1 MNLVLK
7 KFLQM
12 ILVIILV
19 TFLAAL
25 LLKRLPG
32 DPCIANLGGA
42 ADPAKLAEC
51 QDRVGV
57 HDNVFVFYGKWVN
70 NVFHG
75 DFGTLVGNDQ
85 PVTTALSQKWL
96 VTVSIIVYSI
106 IFSVIVSVPIA
117 VFAAYKAN
125 GRFDRTVS
133 TASYGLLAIPNFV
146 MAVLLWYV
154 FSINLTHW
162 LPATEFVS
170 FSTDPVEHFKHMIL
184 PVLTLAAGQ
193 IPVYV
198 RLLRTDMTATLSEDY
213 ITMAKSKGISD
224 RRILWRH
231 ALRPSS
237 FTLVTILGVNIGGLV
252 GGALIVEQFFH
263 LNGIGSFI
271 IGSVFSRDYAVVM
284 TLTALVAVVVV
295 FVNFMVDLLYIALDP
310 RIRRQRALV

>member
-1 MNLVLK
+1 M
-7 KFLQM
+7 
-12 ILVIILV
+12 
-19 TFLAAL
+19 
-25 LLKRLPG
+25 
-32 DPCIANLGGA
+32 
-42 ADPAKLAEC
+42 
-51 QDRVGV
+51 
-57 HDNVFVFYGKWVN
+57 HDNVFVFYGNWVN
-70 NVFHG
+70 NTST
-75 DFGTLVGNDQ
+75 GTSG
-85 PVTTALSQKWL
+85 PSWATISRSPPPFSQKWL
-96 VTVSIIVYSI
+96 VTVSLIVYSI

-146 MAVLLWYV
+146 MAVMLWYV

-170 FSTDPVEHFKHMIL
+170 FSTDPVEHVKHMIL
-184 PVLTLAAGQ
+184 PVLMLAAGQ

-198 RLLRTDMTATLSEDY
+198 RLLRTDMTATLSEDF

-237 FTLVTILGVNIGGLV
+237 FTLVTILGINIGQLV

-263 LNGIGSFI
+263 LNGFGSFI
-271 IGSVFSRDYAVVM
+271 IQSAFSRDYAVVM

-295 FVNFMVDLLYIALDP
+295 VINFLVDILYIALDP

>member
-1 MNLVLK
+1 
-7 KFLQM
+7 
-12 ILVIILV
+12 
-19 TFLAAL
+19 
-25 LLKRLPG
+25 
-32 DPCIANLGGA
+32 
-42 ADPAKLAEC
+42 
-51 QDRVGV
+51 
-57 HDNVFVFYGKWVN
+57 
-70 NVFHG
+70 
-75 DFGTLVGNDQ
+75 
-85 PVTTALSQKWL
+85 
-96 VTVSIIVYSI
+96 
-106 IFSVIVSVPIA
+106 
-117 VFAAYKAN
+117 
-125 GRFDRTVS
+125 
-133 TASYGLLAIPNFV
+133 

-237 FTLVTILGVNIGGLV
+237 FTLVTILGVNIGALV

-271 IGSVFSRDYAVVM
+271 IQSAFSRDYAVVM

-295 FVNFMVDLLYIALDP
+295 VVNFLVDLLYIALDP
-310 RIRRQRALV
+310 RIPTPAGAGVRRRAARCPTWKPGRSPPKSGSRCRWATSSTFPRCKCPR

>member
-1 MNLVLK
+1 MNVVVK
-7 KFLQM
+7 KFAQM
-12 ILVIILV
+12 ILVIFLV
-19 TFLAAL
+19 TFLVAV

-42 ADPAKLAEC
+42 ASPEKLKEC
-51 QDRVGV
+51 QDRIGV
-57 HDNVFVFYGKWVN
+57 HDNVFVFYGNWINKTI
-70 NVFHG
+70 HG
-75 DFGTLVGNDQ
+75 DFGSLVGNDQ

-96 VTVSIIVYSI
+96 VTVSLILYSI

-117 VFAAYKAN
+117 VYAAYRSN

-146 MAVLLWYV
+146 MAVILWYV

-170 FSTDPVEHFKHMIL
+170 LSQDPVEHIKHMIL
-184 PVLTLAAGQ
+184 PVLVLAAGQ

-198 RLLRTDMTATLSEDY
+198 RLLRTDMSATLSEDF

-237 FTLVTILGVNIGGLV
+237 FTLVTVLGVNIGALV
-252 GGALIVEQFFH
+252 GGTLIVEQFFH
-263 LNGIGSFI
+263 LNGLGSFI
-271 IGSVFSRDYAVVM
+271 IQAAFSRDYAVVQ
-284 TLTALVAVVVV
+284 TLTALIAVVVV
-295 FVNFMVDLLYIALDP
+295 V
-310 RIRRQRALV
+310 

>member
-1 MNLVLK
+1 MNVVLK
-7 KFLQM
+7 KFVQM
-12 ILVIILV
+12 LVVIFLV
-19 TFLAAL
+19 TFLVAF

-42 ADPAKLAEC
+42 ASPEKLAEC
-51 QDRVGV
+51 QEAVGV
-57 HDNVFVFYGKWVN
+57 HDSVFVFYGKWVN
-70 NVFHG
+70 NVAHG
-75 DFGTLVGNDQ
+75 DFGQLVGNDQ
-85 PVTTALSQKWL
+85 SVSTALSQKWM
-96 VTVSIIVYSI
+96 VTVSLIVYSI
-106 IFSVIVSVPIA
+106 IFSVMVSVPVA
-117 VFAAYKAN
+117 VFAAYRAN
-125 GRFDRTVS
+125 GRFDRSVS

-170 FSTDPVEHFKHMIL
+170 FSQDPVEHFKHMVL

-198 RLLRTDMTATLSEDY
+198 RLLRTDMAATLSEDF

-237 FTLVTILGVNIGGLV
+237 FTLVTILGVNIGALV
-252 GGALIVEQFFH
+252 GGTLIIEQFFH

-271 IGSVFSRDYAVVM
+271 IQAAFSRDYAVVQ
-284 TLTALVAVVVV
+284 TLTAMIAVVVV
-295 FVNFMVDLLYIALDP
+295 FVNFLVDMLYVVLDP
-310 RIRRQRALV
+310 RIRRARALA